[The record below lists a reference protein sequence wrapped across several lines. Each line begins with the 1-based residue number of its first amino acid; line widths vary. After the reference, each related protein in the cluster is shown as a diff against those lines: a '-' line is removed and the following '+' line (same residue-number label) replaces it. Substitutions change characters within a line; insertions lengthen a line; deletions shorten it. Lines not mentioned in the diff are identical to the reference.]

1 MDQLHTWEMDLDY
14 ALAQI
19 TAEERDQAPT
29 GSEYLPSDSNR
40 VEAAPGHESSLIRS
54 SLPTQHH
61 MTADF
66 CTQRCL
72 LGLRE
77 GGELDDHCPNVEL
90 HRQDQP
96 EGGNRHLIRT
106 DRLVQLIKTKT

>member
-19 TAEERDQAPT
+19 PAEERDQTPT

-40 VEAAPGHESSLIRS
+40 VEAAPGRKHESSLIRS
-54 SLPTQHH
+54 PPLPTQHH
-61 MTADF
+61 MTAGF

-72 LGLRE
+72 LGLR
-77 GGELDDHCPNVEL
+77 DNHCPNVEL
-90 HRQDQP
+90 HRQGQP

-106 DRLVQLIKTKT
+106 A